1 MYRFAILFCAVSTAL
16 CASALADEIT
26 LQPAVQVTA
35 SRVAE
40 TVDATLADVSV
51 ITRQAIDASGARD
64 VLDLLRLEAG
74 VDLYRTGGAGSQTS
88 LFLRGSNTNQVLVL
102 IDGVRAASANTGA
115 FAFEQL
121 PLDAVER
128 IEIVR
133 GPRASYWGSDA
144 LGGVIQVFTRKLDGP
159 RVALG
164 LGSYGET
171 DGSAGIGHWNGRDGY
186 SVQVGARHVRGFSA
200 TNPSICNAPDD
211 PYCSYNA
218 DDDGYRNTNL
228 VVHGAQGLGSQLL
241 SATLYRSQGQAQ
253 FDQGYSDVIEQNVG
267 IILEG
272 ELAENWSHRFALG
285 NAREDLATPAY
296 AALYLT
302 RRNSLL
308 WQNEWRVDDN
318 QHVVAGIDLLH
329 DHGETRD
336 TSTGLPIY
344 RDSRDDRALFGG
356 WRATFGALDSEISLR
371 HDANS
376 EFGGATTGSLAL
388 GWRLDDFWRVYASA
402 GQGFRSPTLN
412 EQFSPGYSGYFAGN
426 PALDPER
433 SQSGEVG
440 LELTPDDHQRFKANL
455 YSTRTRDLITF
466 SGPQNRAENIAHAN
480 IDGAELAYDVAAG
493 AWSAKTTFT
502 WQDPRNEDNHA
513 LLIRR
518 ARQKASAIV
527 ERQFGERFSLGAEML
542 YSGRRADIGDV
553 DLPAY
558 ALVNLR
564 ASWHFS
570 RAWRVAARLENL
582 GDRDYVLVHG
592 YNTPG
597 RSAFVDIVWQPGT

>member
-1 MYRFAILFCAVSTAL
+1 MLRNTILVVAILTAL
-16 CASALADEIT
+16 SATAHADET
-26 LQPAVQVTA
+26 ALQPTVQVTA
-35 SRVAE
+35 SRISE
-40 TVDATLADVSV
+40 TVDSTLADVSV
-51 ITRQAIDASGARD
+51 ITRQDIDVSGSRD
-64 VLDLLRLEAG
+64 VIDLLRLEAG

-144 LGGVIQVFTRKLDGP
+144 LGGVIQIFTRKLDRP
-159 RVALG
+159 RVAVG
-164 LGSYGET
+164 FGSYGEA
-171 DGSAGIGHWNGRDGY
+171 DGSAGIGHWNGADGY

-200 TNPSICNAPDD
+200 TNPTICNGPDD

-218 DDDGYRNTNL
+218 DNDGYRNTNL
-228 VVHGAQGLGSQLL
+228 VARGAHALGTQSL
-241 SATLYRSQGQAQ
+241 SASLYRSQGQAQ
-253 FDQGYSDVIEQNVG
+253 FDQGYSDVIEQNLGVN
-267 IILEG
+267 LEG
-272 ELAENWSHRFALG
+272 DLAPNWSHRLAFG

-308 WQNEWRVDDN
+308 WQNEWRLDDH
-318 QHVVAGIDLLH
+318 QHVVAGLDLVH

-336 TSTGLPIY
+336 TSTGLPQY

-356 WRATFGALDSEISLR
+356 WRATVGALDSEVSLR
-371 HDANS
+371 HDVNS

-388 GWRLDDFWRVYASA
+388 GWHINDLLRAYANV

-426 PALDPER
+426 PELAPER
-433 SQSGEVG
+433 SHSGELG
-440 LELTPDDHQRFKANL
+440 LEFAPDASQRLKANI
-455 YSTRTRDLITF
+455 YSTRVSNLISF
-466 SGPQNRAENIAHAN
+466 SGPQNRAENVARAKV
-480 IDGAELAYDVAAG
+480 DGAELAYEVSVG
-493 AWSAKTTFT
+493 MWSLHSTFT
-502 WQDPRNEDNHA
+502 WQDPRNEDNGT

-518 ARQKASAIV
+518 AKEKVSGV
-527 ERQFGERFSLGAEML
+527 LERRFGERFSIGAELL
-542 YSGRRADIGDV
+542 YSSRREDVGDV
-553 DLPAY
+553 NLPAY
-558 ALVNLR
+558 AIVNLR
-564 ASWHFS
+564 ASYQINTN
-570 RAWRVAARLENL
+570 WRFGARLENIA
-582 GDRDYVLVHG
+582 DRDYVLVHG

-597 RSAFVDIVWQPGT
+597 RSGFVDIVWQPGA